1 MRLSDTKGT
10 EPDVTLQICKQRCLN
25 QARCNF
31 ILFGINIWYTANRCV
46 LFTSCDNPIEY
57 ASGDPKVYRRPSSG
71 NKTKLSIKRNHVIL
85 FSTLLLLKHKLLI
98 FPQFSD
104 TCNII
109 SVTNASYADC
119 NGLYGHQKN
128 LSVDWAPLKAVYKHL
143 FEERYI
149 FWREVYGYRTEW
161 LIGPKT
167 ALSTGSSFYK
177 SK

>member
-1 MRLSDTKGT
+1 MVDWEIAHEIVGADRNVYCGDDVRLSDTKGT

-109 SVTNASYADC
+109 SVTNASYANC

-128 LSVDWAPLKAVYKHL
+128 LSVDWRL
-143 FEERYI
+143 
-149 FWREVYGYRTEW
+149 WRKIVNVDW
-161 LIGPKT
+161 N
-167 ALSTGSSFYK
+167 SS
-177 SK
+177 